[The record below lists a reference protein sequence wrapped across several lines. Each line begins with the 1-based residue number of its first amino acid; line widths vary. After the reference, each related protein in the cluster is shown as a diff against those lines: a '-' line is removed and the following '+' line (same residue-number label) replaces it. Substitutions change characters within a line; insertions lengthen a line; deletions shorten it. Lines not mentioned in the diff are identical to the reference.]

1 MTLTPRILLPL
12 AGLLLLGGCA
22 TTPKPGDDPAYV
34 AARPLAAPL
43 PPPVGG
49 GLYRAGYD
57 MRLFEDPIARNVG
70 DILTITLIEQTAAKK
85 KADTA
90 VTKDTDVGAAAALSA
105 SGINTQPWSTDITAQ
120 TERDFEGSGESEQS
134 NSLKGNIS
142 VVVADV
148 LPNGNLVV
156 QGEKWIALNQG
167 EEYIRIT
174 GLVRPQDIAPDNTVP
189 SFLVADA
196 RISYGGTGPIADA
209 NTLGWLT
216 RFFISA
222 VFPF

>member
-1 MTLTPRILLPL
+1 MTLTPRMLLAL

-22 TTPKPGDDPAYV
+22 TPPKPGDNPSYV
-34 AARPLAAPL
+34 AARPLVAPL
-43 PPPVGG
+43 PPPVSGS
-49 GLYRAGYD
+49 LYRASHN

-85 KADTA
+85 KADTS
-90 VTKDTDVGAAAALSA
+90 VTKDSDVSASAALGA
-105 SGINTQPWSTDITAQ
+105 SGINTRPWSADITADAQ
-120 TERDFEGSGESEQS
+120 RAFDGSGESEQS